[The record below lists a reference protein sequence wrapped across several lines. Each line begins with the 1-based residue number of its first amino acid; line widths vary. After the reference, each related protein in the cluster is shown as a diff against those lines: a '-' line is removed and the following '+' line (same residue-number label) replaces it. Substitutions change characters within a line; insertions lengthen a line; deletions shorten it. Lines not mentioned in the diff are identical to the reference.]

1 MSSFRFFVQAKGRSP
16 PVVGAI
22 ALSLF
27 NQKTGETNMKNAA
40 VRDST
45 HADANVSMH
54 TKQLAEYWQIDS
66 RSLTNWIAKVRKL
79 GYEIGQSGER
89 NRTYFDDVDQDLINA
104 CRHGTLTPN
113 PKKLDTAQNDSENV
127 LSMEER
133 RNRENQEAQTESEQ
147 NLNLQLR
154 TDVMQSSGSLLLQRT
169 EASYQEGSAIAK
181 AELASK
187 VKGYLETRV
196 VADKAFNDF
205 VDELSVVDLSTVEN
219 PALPEVANPK
229 QLIASLF

>member
-1 MSSFRFFVQAKGRSP
+1 
-16 PVVGAI
+16 
-22 ALSLF
+22 
-27 NQKTGETNMKNAA
+27 MKNAA
-40 VRDST
+40 VNDAIYADS
-45 HADANVSMH
+45 NMSMH
-54 TKQLAEYWQIDS
+54 TKQLAEFWKIDS
-66 RSLTNWIAKVRKL
+66 RSLTNWVAKVRKL
-79 GYEIGQSGER
+79 GYEIGQPGER
-89 NRTYFDDVDQDLINA
+89 NRTYFNDVDQDLINA

-113 PKKLDTAQNDSENV
+113 PRKAEVTQNDSENV

-133 RNRENQEAQTESEQ
+133 RNRENQEAQAESEQ
-147 NLNLQLR
+147 NHNLQLR

-169 EASYQEGSAIAK
+169 EAGYQEGSAIAK

-205 VDELSVVDLSTVEN
+205 VDELAVVDLSTVEN
-219 PALPEVANPK
+219 SALPEVTNPK